1 MHGALSALA
10 ENANLRGG
18 INATKNI
25 QVADQRISFRSLAL
39 LAWPRKTAFE
49 LTTRTG
55 ANERTCKRWLAGEG
69 ALPWSAVSV
78 VLQEI
83 IRRLN

>member
-1 MHGALSALA
+1 MHGVSTALVA
-10 ENANLRGG
+10 EANLRGG
-18 INATKNI
+18 INAPKENRTP
-25 QVADQRISFRSLAL
+25 DHRISFRSLAIL
-39 LAWPRKTAFE
+39 VWPRKTAFA
-49 LTTRTG
+49 LADLTG
-55 ANERTCKRWLAGEG
+55 ANERTCKRWLAGDG